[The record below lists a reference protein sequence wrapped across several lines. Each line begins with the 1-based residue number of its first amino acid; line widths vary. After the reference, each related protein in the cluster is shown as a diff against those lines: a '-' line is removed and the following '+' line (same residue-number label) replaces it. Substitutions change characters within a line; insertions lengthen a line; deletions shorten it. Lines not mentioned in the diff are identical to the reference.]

1 LNNPTGNL
9 SRLYELQKSKNY
21 NGKNK
26 PFQVRR
32 NNAETTA
39 KAAKR
44 PPPAKSASKLAGGH
58 RGKSPFSREN
68 FPQIIGIKPTNSTQ

>member
-1 LNNPTGNL
+1 LNKYHENEV
-9 SRLYELQKSKNY
+9 R
-21 NGKNK
+21 K

-44 PPPAKSASKLAGGH
+44 LPPAKSANKLAGGQ
-58 RGKSPFSREN
+58 REKSPFREN
-68 FPQIIGIKPTNSTQ
+68 LPQIIGIKPTNSN